1 MLYKRSLERYPDAVE
16 LYVNLAYNQ
25 ILNDQLE
32 AAQTTLTEAKLV
44 ADEQDEKDMIAL
56 QCACI
61 AMRQGEYDKAAS
73 ALDDISDK
81 EITEYYRGVLAI
93 YQNDAD
99 KAVRLLS
106 DSKDINYAIA
116 LLNKNQVKDAL
127 KVLQDLDQNDAY
139 VLYTTGVAYGRIN
152 ENAKAREF
160 KAKAFQL
167 DPSLRYLD
175 N

>member
-1 MLYKRSLERYPDAVE
+1 MDGTVFLGSLT
-16 LYVNLAYNQ
+16 
-25 ILNDQLE
+25 
-32 AAQTTLTEAKLV
+32 AQTACFFFQAEDVIRYRIRGLEFRRVLFRS
-44 ADEQDEKDMIAL
+44 IAL

-61 AMRQGEYDKAAS
+61 SMRQGEYDKAAS

>member
-1 MLYKRSLERYPDAVE
+1 MD
-16 LYVNLAYNQ
+16 
-25 ILNDQLE
+25 
-32 AAQTTLTEAKLV
+32 
-44 ADEQDEKDMIAL
+44 
-56 QCACI
+56 
-61 AMRQGEYDKAAS
+61 DKAAS

-99 KAVRLLS
+99 KAVPVS

-139 VLYTTGVAYGRIN
+139 LSSTQPV
-152 ENAKAREF
+152 
-160 KAKAFQL
+160 
-167 DPSLRYLD
+167 
-175 N
+175 